1 MSSSVF
7 VQDAEGRPLM
17 PTARAYAR
25 TLVRDGKAA
34 FLSHPALSII
44 QLTRT
49 VAEPTLQPILL
60 GIRIH
65 APVASLL
72 VFTERTGLV
81 PLLHLM
87 VASQR
92 LEAPSRNAPPLDPQF
107 IGLQTMK
114 AVLETIGTLM
124 TLLPITHLIG
134 SNPEPT
140 ATKSLMALLLENLLP
155 FGVQVLEDKDML
167 PENHVM
173 PLYSACADATRS
185 TDIADASV
193 LAYYWYPL
201 PNERPRVIAQVQ
213 DGERTR
219 TGLLYRMSDDLS
231 STLHIPVAATW
242 QGITW
247 QQRPQIEMDFVQ
259 PWPAQLVSLLPI
271 ESGQPHAD
279 ESEELT

>member
-1 MSSSVF
+1 
-7 VQDAEGRPLM
+7 M
-17 PTARAYAR
+17 PTSRAYAR
-25 TLVRDGKAA
+25 TLVRDGKAV
-34 FLSHPALSII
+34 FLSHPALAII
-44 QLTRT
+44 QLTHA

-81 PLLHLM
+81 PLIHLA
-87 VASQR
+87 VAFQR
-92 LEAPSRNAPPLDPQF
+92 LETLSRDAPPLDPQF
-107 IGLQTMK
+107 IDLQTMK

-124 TLLPITHLIG
+124 NLLPITHLIG

-140 ATKSLMALLLENLLP
+140 VPKSVMALLLENLLP
-155 FGVQVLEDKDML
+155 FGVRVIDRQDEDML
-167 PENHVM
+167 PEDHLI
-173 PLYSACADATRS
+173 PLCSACADATRA

-193 LAYYWYPL
+193 LAHCWYPL

-213 DGERTR
+213 DGERIR
-219 TGLLYRMSDDLS
+219 IGLLYRISDDLS
-231 STLHIPVAATW
+231 STLHIPIAATW

-271 ESGQPHAD
+271 ESGQSHAD
-279 ESEELT
+279 ETEVPA